1 MDVIETKY
9 ENLLLLVMILP
20 AMLLQLQCTQLDKDY
35 EFGGTQWVKNGK
47 IVQ

>member
-1 MDVIETKY
+1 MDILTKSKY

-20 AMLLQLQCTQLDKDY
+20 AMLLQCTQLDKDY

-47 IVQ
+47 ILQ